1 MKHKNYGVE
10 AQLPPL
16 HSSET
21 TPDSSINQIMAHVD
35 SRNELYQEVQM
46 LRTMID
52 SLRDTANL
60 IDKDKIDLRSIV
72 DVMDQLC
79 VMLSK
84 EAEGLSDLQKQ
95 FRNQVAEMSRKS
107 VPLSLP
113 GNVKAE
119 LMAAYQ
125 DCLNET
131 KRMQKEML
139 TDYIQALR
147 KHTEKFQ
154 TDLSN
159 SKGVWLSKK
168 VFWWSAGIAYMLSL
182 LGSCIIIWNFVH

>member
-1 MKHKNYGVE
+1 
-10 AQLPPL
+10 
-16 HSSET
+16 
-21 TPDSSINQIMAHVD
+21 
-35 SRNELYQEVQM
+35 M

-52 SLRDTANL
+52 SLRDTAYL
-60 IDKDKIDLRSIV
+60 VDKDKVDLRSIV

-107 VPLSLP
+107 VPLFLP

-119 LMAAYQ
+119 LMAVYQ

-154 TDLSN
+154 ADLSN
-159 SKGVWLSKK
+159 SKGVWLSRK
-168 VFWWSAGIAYMLSL
+168 VFWWSAGIAYVLSL
-182 LGSCIIIWNFVH
+182 LGLLAIGITIT

>member
-21 TPDSSINQIMAHVD
+21 APDSYINQIMEHVD

-60 IDKDKIDLRSIV
+60 IDKDKVDLRSIV

-95 FRNQVAEMSRKS
+95 FRNQVAEMSQKS

-131 KRMQKEML
+131 KRIQKEML
-139 TDYIQALR
+139 TDYIQAFR

-154 TDLSN
+154 ADLSN
-159 SKGVWLSKK
+159 SKGVWLSRK
-168 VFWWSAGIAYMLSL
+168 VFWWSAGIAYVLSL
-182 LGSCIIIWNFVH
+182 LGLLAIGITIS

>member
-10 AQLPPL
+10 ALLPPL

-21 TPDSSINQIMAHVD
+21 APDSSINQIMEHVD

-60 IDKDKIDLRSIV
+60 IDKDKVDLRSIV

-113 GNVKAE
+113 SNVKAE

-154 TDLSN
+154 ADLSN
-159 SKGVWLSKK
+159 SKGVWLSRK
-168 VFWWSAGIAYMLSL
+168 VFWWSAGIAYVLSL
-182 LGSCIIIWNFVH
+182 LGVIAIGQSMT

>member
-1 MKHKNYGVE
+1 
-10 AQLPPL
+10 
-16 HSSET
+16 
-21 TPDSSINQIMAHVD
+21 
-35 SRNELYQEVQM
+35 
-46 LRTMID
+46 MID

-113 GNVKAE
+113 DNVKAE

-147 KHTEKFQ
+147 KNTEKFQ
-154 TDLSN
+154 ADLSN
-159 SKGVWLSKK
+159 SKGVWLSRK
-168 VFWWSAGIAYMLSL
+168 VFWWSAGIAYVLSL
-182 LGSCIIIWNFVH
+182 LGFCIIIWNLVH

>member
-10 AQLPPL
+10 ALLPPL

-21 TPDSSINQIMAHVD
+21 APDSSINQIMEHID
-35 SRNELYQEVQM
+35 SRNEFYQEVQM

-60 IDKDKIDLRSIV
+60 IDKDKVNLRSIV

-84 EAEGLSDLQKQ
+84 EAEGLSELQKQ

-113 GNVKAE
+113 DDVGAKLNTICQNV
-119 LMAAYQ
+119 
-125 DCLNET
+125 LNET
-131 KRMQKEML
+131 SQKMKE
-139 TDYIQALR
+139 IQAEYLR
-147 KHTEKFQ
+147 DIQKHNEKFLA
-154 TDLSN
+154 DLSTN
-159 SKGVWLSKK
+159 KGVWLSRK
-168 VFWWSAGIAYMLSL
+168 VFWWSAGIAYVLSL
-182 LGSCIIIWNFVH
+182 LGLLAIGITIT